1 MTENTV
7 QDAERAAAFEKA
19 RELGITFSNNIS
31 TEKLLE
37 RIADAEEDAI
47 NAPVVV
53 PAAVTEAAKTAP
65 TAMTAAEREAKF
77 RHDMKMEA
85 MALKRVRID
94 NLNPA
99 KADLEGEYFS
109 VGNDVIGNVRRF
121 VPYGEKTHDGWHVP
135 QILLEHLKERQFQ
148 HIKTKRDPRTGLISV
163 ETSMRTEFQI
173 TEMPPLSQ
181 SEINA
186 LAAAQAGLE

>member
-19 RELGITFSNNIS
+19 REMGITFSNNIS

-37 RIADAEEDAI
+37 RIADAEEAAI
-47 NAPVVV
+47 NAPAVV
-53 PAAVTEAAKTAP
+53 PAAVTEAAKAAP
-65 TAMTAAEREAKF
+65 AAMTAAEREAKF
-77 RHDMKMEA
+77 RHDMKLKA

-109 VGNDVIGNVRRF
+109 VGNDIIGNVRRF
-121 VPYGEKTHDGWHVP
+121 IPYGEKTHEGWHVP
-135 QILLEHLKERQFQ
+135 QILLDHLKERQFQ
-148 HIKTKRDPRTGLISV
+148 HIKTKRDPRTGQITV

-173 TEMPPLSQ
+173 TELPPLTQ
-181 SEINA
+181 AEVAA

>member
-19 RELGITFSNNIS
+19 RELGINFSNNIS

-47 NAPVVV
+47 NAPAVV
-53 PAAVTEAAKTAP
+53 PEVAKAAPATK
-65 TAMTAAEREAKF
+65 TAMTAAEHEAKF

-109 VGNDVIGNVRRF
+109 VGNDIIGNVRRF
-121 VPYGEKTHDGWHVP
+121 VPYGEKTHEGWHIP
-135 QILLEHLKERQFQ
+135 QILLDHLKERQFQ

-173 TEMPPLSQ
+173 TELPPLSQ
-181 SEINA
+181 AEIDA
-186 LAAAQAGLE
+186 LAAAQAGLD

>member
-1 MTENTV
+1 MTDTTV

-37 RIADAEEDAI
+37 RIADAEEAAI
-47 NAPVVV
+47 AAPAVI
-53 PAAVTEAAKTAP
+53 PRAPEETAAPTKTAKTP
-65 TAMTAAEREAKF
+65 AERDAEF
-77 RHDMKMEA
+77 RHEMKMQA

-109 VGNDVIGNVRRF
+109 VGNDIIGNVRRF
-121 VPYGEKTHDGWHVP
+121 IPYGEKTHEGWHVP
-135 QILLEHLKERQFQ
+135 QILLDHLKERQFQ
-148 HIKTKRDPRTGLISV
+148 HIKTKRDPRTGQITV

-173 TEMPPLSQ
+173 TELPPLTQ
-181 SEINA
+181 GEVNA